1 MRKIQNVGEVPFEG
15 GRMKDND
22 EVDTKKKLKKTRCL
36 QKAIFIDKW
45 GNYTTNLRR
54 IIRAKTIRE
63 S

>member
-22 EVDTKKKLKKTRCL
+22 EVIQKKTRCL
-36 QKAIFIDKW
+36 QKAIFIDEW